1 MQNLPKR
8 RKSVKAFLL
17 YNGWIRK
24 ETCLYVHCT
33 TVQESSSP
41 PWAVTLLFSP
51 DPSDEFCRGTLVAS
65 SYVVTAAHCAFAVN
79 ESLMFVK
86 IGGDRVV
93 AVNHTIIHE
102 DYDESSFHNDI
113 ALVYL
118 SEHLDL
124 TVHTPACLAKPTD
137 VLVGQNASLARSA
150 SKLPVVAS
158 AECGEG
164 EGDAMVCA
172 RAADRG
178 VCEVSRHNI
187 LQCHTKDLLVN
198 PAGVKRGASGCG
210 EGRSACPHWRKD
222 HGYRL
227 WR

>member
-1 MQNLPKR
+1 MGGLIGQHT
-8 RKSVKAFLL
+8 AF
-17 YNGWIRK
+17 GS
-24 ETCLYVHCT
+24 YVHCT

-102 DYDESSFHNDI
+102 DYDESSFENDI
-113 ALVYL
+113 AVVYL
-118 SEHLDL
+118 SEHLNL
-124 TVHTPACLAKPTD
+124 TEHTPACLAKPTD
-137 VLVGQNASLARSA
+137 VLIGQNASLARSA
-150 SKLPVVAS
+150 AKLQVVAS

-164 EGDAMVCA
+164 EGGSMVCA

-178 VCEVSRHNI
+178 VCEVS
-187 LQCHTKDLLVN
+187 
-198 PAGVKRGASGCG
+198 
-210 EGRSACPHWRKD
+210 
-222 HGYRL
+222 
-227 WR
+227 

>member
-178 VCEVSRHNI
+178 VCEVS
-187 LQCHTKDLLVN
+187 
-198 PAGVKRGASGCG
+198 
-210 EGRSACPHWRKD
+210 
-222 HGYRL
+222 
-227 WR
+227 